1 MACKP
6 PKFVIEGEVCQEAVF
21 RWYSHACSG
30 GPGKQ
35 SELSSK
41 AKKHLSAMGWNFWHA
56 LKNGRRE
63 LRYQSPRGKVYYT
76 LKAACKGY
84 IDEILVAGGEEKVV
98 ADENLEPKHPL
109 KRKTLSLENQAS
121 DESVQPQ
128 QLKREKRLKK
138 QEKKRHIDERSGGGG
153 EEIPLTAG
161 NLDPKQ
167 QLTLK
172 SLFLENQAF
181 DESFQP
187 QPPKR
192 EKKLKKQENQIMPRL
207 IKRSSLRIREGPV
220 PNSSQ
225 RNPKTILSWLIDN
238 DVVLNLGKVYY
249 RNKAGMPL
257 KKGRIT
263 RSGIQ
268 CDCCFRVFA
277 LTAFEAHAG
286 SSNHR
291 PAANIILDD
300 GSGRSL
306 SDCQRQVRD
315 SMTSS
320 KVESPTNAPKD
331 NSSILNSDE
340 VCSVCCE
347 WGELICCDRCPSAF
361 HLNCVGVKEVPEG
374 DWFCPSCCC
383 GICHV
388 GSLSNDDGFRACQ
401 QCERNFHV
409 GCMRLKE
416 SNQLSDYQTGENK
429 WFCSRSCES
438 IFSGLQNLTGKP
450 IPMGKNLSWT
460 LLKAEACSNGDI
472 DHAYGLDSSAENH
485 SKLNVAL
492 DVMHECF
499 EPSKDVY
506 TGREIVQDVIF
517 SKGSKLKRL
526 NFKGFYTVI
535 LEENDELVS
544 VATVRVYGETV
555 AEMPLVATR
564 FSHRRRGMCRVMV
577 DELEKNLAKL
587 GVKKLILPAVAGV
600 LDTWTTNFGF
610 SQMTGEERS
619 RFLQYTFL
627 DFQGTTMCQKP
638 LKTEL

>member
-21 RWYSHACSG
+21 RWYDHACTGRS
-30 GPGKQ
+30 GKQ
-35 SELSSK
+35 SELTSK
-41 AKKHLSAMGWNFWHA
+41 AKKHLSAMGWNFWHVP
-56 LKNGRRE
+56 KNGRRE
-63 LRYQSPRGKVYYT
+63 LRYQSPQGKVYYT

-84 IDEILVAGGEEKVV
+84 IDEISVAGGEEKAV
-98 ADENLEPKHPL
+98 ADRNLEPKQPL
-109 KRKTLSLENQAS
+109 KRNRSSPENQAFN
-121 DESVQPQ
+121 ESFQLQP
-128 QLKREKRLKK
+128 LKREKRLKK
-138 QEKKRHIDERSGGGG
+138 RHIDERTGGGG
-153 EEIPLTAG
+153 EEIALAAG

-167 QLTLK
+167 PLTWK
-172 SLFLENQAF
+172 SLFLGNQAF
-181 DESFQP
+181 DESYQP
-187 QPPKR
+187 QPPKLR
-192 EKKLKKQENQIMPRL
+192 KQENQIKPRL
-207 IKRSSLRIREGPV
+207 IKRSSLRIRKGPV
-220 PNSSQ
+220 LNSSQ
-225 RNPKTILSWLIDN
+225 PNPKTILSWLIDK

-249 RNKAGMPL
+249 RNKAWMPL

-306 SDCQRQVRD
+306 SDCQRQVRN

-320 KVESPTNAPKD
+320 KVESPTNPH
-331 NSSILNSDE
+331 ISDE
-340 VCSVCCE
+340 VCSVCCD

-361 HLNCVGVKEVPEG
+361 HAKCVGLKEVPDG

-383 GICHV
+383 GICCI
-388 GSLSNDDGFRACQ
+388 GILSNDDSFRACQ
-401 QCERNFHV
+401 QCERKFHV

-416 SNQLSDYQTGENK
+416 SNIRSDYQTGKNK

-438 IFSGLQNLTGKP
+438 IFSGLRNLTGKP
-450 IPMGKNLSWT
+450 IPMGKNLTWT
-460 LLKAEACSNGDI
+460 LLKAEACTDGDT
-472 DHAYGLDSSAENH
+472 DHAYGLDNH

-517 SKGSKLKRL
+517 SKGSNLKRL
-526 NFKGFYTVI
+526 DFKGFYTVI
-535 LEENDELVS
+535 VEENDELVS

-564 FSHRRRGMCRVMV
+564 FSHRRRGMCRVLV

-587 GVKKLILPAVAGV
+587 GVQKLILPAVAGV
-600 LDTWTTNFGF
+600 LDTWITTFGF

-619 RFLQYTFL
+619 KFLQYTFL

-638 LKTEL
+638 LRTEL